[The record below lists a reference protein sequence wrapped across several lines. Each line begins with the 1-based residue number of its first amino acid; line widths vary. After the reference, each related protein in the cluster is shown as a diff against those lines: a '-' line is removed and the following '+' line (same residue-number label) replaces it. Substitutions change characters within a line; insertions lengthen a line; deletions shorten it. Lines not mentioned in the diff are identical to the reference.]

1 MTDVTPLCASHI
13 TVSLKGYLSTH
24 EADDSMIYILAR
36 SNLGQHSIAHLGSVR
51 LGKYYLVTAIL
62 QEGAHTYTA
71 HTQRYMMSIGNQCH
85 HLL

>member
-36 SNLGQHSIAHLGSVR
+36 SNLGQHCIAHLRGSR
-51 LGKYYLVTAIL
+51 NASEYNLVALIL
-62 QEGAHTYTA
+62 
-71 HTQRYMMSIGNQCH
+71 
-85 HLL
+85 